1 MCFNLTLL
9 SLNAQHRGNLC
20 KYPHKPYNAQ
30 DLSLRATFFVA
41 DSVGV
46 ALVSLAQL
54 AQKAL
59 DEMTQNDS
67 YYTVQVHQ
75 SLYQSKGAYD
85 FLY

>member
-1 MCFNLTLL
+1 
-9 SLNAQHRGNLC
+9 
-20 KYPHKPYNAQ
+20 
-30 DLSLRATFFVA
+30 
-41 DSVGV
+41 VGV

-75 SLYQSKGAYD
+75 SLYQSKGEYD
-85 FLY
+85 FLH